1 MTIDMDPRK
10 QVADQC
16 VSRRQLLRGGL
27 GSGLVMLLAACAPAA
42 PTAAPTSTPAPT
54 QAAAAAGKPTTAPA
68 AASTVAP
75 TVAAAAK
82 PTAAASQPKP
92 GGTLRVAHAGTP
104 RQLDPAKQVSGDEY
118 MITLGVYDTLVMFDK
133 DLSLKPQ
140 LAMSWET
147 AQDLKTW
154 TFKLQP
160 GVKFHHGKTLDA
172 NDVAMTIKRV
182 LDPATGSVL
191 RSSLTMID
199 TIEAPDA
206 NTVKMTLKFPYA
218 ELLAPLSS
226 REASILP
233 ADRLDKVSQEP
244 SGTGPFVFKEIV
256 QGDHALLT
264 KNPNYWR
271 PGLPYLDQLLLKEI
285 PEAATRVTAL
295 QNGEVDV
302 MWQVPFEL
310 MDQLKGNPDVVVDE
324 ITTESWDPLVMDL
337 RKAPFDNVKVRQA
350 IRYAI
355 NKDEL
360 IKVSLF
366 GHGVKVPIPLS
377 PNNPAYPDN
386 PRNIEQDYA
395 KAKQLLADAG
405 MPNGFETPLYIG
417 VGRPQREREAVAIAD
432 MLKPLNITCNIQRM
446 PIDKFFADIE
456 GKGEFYTDGWFG
468 DQGTDMHLYP
478 MFHSTGSWNNDVF
491 HWTNSEVDDLLDKA
505 RQTSDVKQ
513 RKQLYGRLVDI
524 LNDDSPLAI
533 SWVAN
538 TANAY
543 RKSVQGMHTWP
554 DLRIWAGEAW
564 LATS

>member
-1 MTIDMDPRK
+1 
-10 QVADQC
+10 
-16 VSRRQLLRGGL
+16 
-27 GSGLVMLLAACAPAA
+27 MLLAACAPAA
-42 PTAAPTSTPAPT
+42 PSAPPTAAPAAPAPT
-54 QAAAAAGKPTTAPA
+54 QAAAPAAKPTTSAPA
-68 AASTVAP
+68 APAPTVAP
-75 TVAAAAK
+75 TVAAAVK
-82 PTAAASQPKP
+82 PTSVGAAAAAGQPKP

-104 RQLDPAKQVSGDEY
+104 RQLDPAKQISGDEY
-118 MITLGVYDTLVMFDK
+118 MITLGVYDTLVLFDK

-140 LAMSWET
+140 LASSWET
-147 AQDLKTW
+147 SQDLKTW
-154 TFKLQP
+154 TFKLQS
-160 GVKFHHGKTLDA
+160 GVKFHHGKALDA
-172 NDVAMTIKRV
+172 NDVVMTIKRV

-271 PGLPYLDQLLLKEI
+271 PELPGLETLKDL
-285 PEAATRVTAL
+285 TLYTDR
-295 QNGEVDV
+295 
-302 MWQVPFEL
+302 EL
-310 MDQLKGNPDVVVDE
+310 TQFMFAMRQDRP
-324 ITTESWDPLVMDL
+324 PL
-337 RKAPFDNVKVRQA
+337 DNVKVRQA
-350 IRYAI
+350 VRYAI

-360 IKVSLF
+360 IKLSLF
-366 GHGVKVPIPLS
+366 GHGVKVPIPLAPS
-377 PNNPAYPDN
+377 NPAYPDN
-386 PRNIEQDYA
+386 APNIEQDYA

-405 MPNGFETPLYIG
+405 LANGFETPLYIG
-417 VGRPQREREAVAIAD
+417 VGRPQREREGVALAD
-432 MLKPLNITCNIQRM
+432 MLKPLNITTNIQRM

-491 HWTNSEVDDLLDKA
+491 HWTNKDVDDVLDKA

-513 RKQLYGRLVDI
+513 RKQLYAKLVEI

-543 RKSVQGMHTWP
+543 RKNVQGMHTWP

-564 LATS
+564 LG